1 MNLVMEFAQ
10 PGTPDI
16 LRSAERLVMPPAAGE
31 VRIRQTMAGVNF
43 VDIYHRSGLYPL
55 PLPAVPGVEAT
66 GVVEAVAEDVTDLK
80 VGDRVAYAGLPAGS
94 YATVRTL
101 PRGRVLRL
109 GDDLPDEKVAGAL
122 LRGLTAHML
131 LVTVG
136 RVKAGDTV
144 LIHAAAGGLGLILT
158 RWAKRIGAR
167 TIGTVGSPEK
177 AALAR
182 RHGLDHAIPYKETDF
197 VDETLR
203 LTGGRGV
210 DFAIDGIGSETTTK
224 TLKVL
229 RAFGTLANV
238 GQVAGPVPAIE
249 PAALNNRFFIRPSIL
264 ALTQDGEAYHAAAR
278 EWFALLRDGFDV
290 PAGHTYTLAE
300 AAAAH
305 RDMEAGRTTGAVRL
319 AIPGGRGQSGTM
331 LTA

>member
-10 PGTPDI
+10 PGTADV
-16 LRSAERLVMPPAAGE
+16 LRSAEQPVIPPAAGE

-43 VDIYHRSGLYPL
+43 VDVYHRSGLYPL

-66 GVVEAVAEDVTDLK
+66 GVVEAVGADVTDLM

-109 GDDLPDEKVAGAL
+109 GDDLPDEKIAGSL

-136 RVKAGDTV
+136 RVKTGDTV
-144 LIHAAAGGLGLILT
+144 LIHAAAGGLGLILAQ
-158 RWAKRIGAR
+158 WAKRIGAR

-177 AALAR
+177 AELAG
-182 RHGLDHAIPYKETDF
+182 RHGLDHAILYRETDF

-203 LTGGRGV
+203 LTGGHGV
-210 DFAIDGIGSETTTK
+210 DLAIDGIGADTTAR

-229 RAFGTLANV
+229 RPFGTLANV

-249 PAALNNRFFIRPSIL
+249 PAALGNRFFIRPSIL
-264 ALTQDGEAYHAAAR
+264 ALAQDGEAYHAAAR
-278 EWFALLRDGFDV
+278 EWFALLRDGFEL
-290 PAGHTYTLAE
+290 PAGQTYALAE
-300 AAAAH
+300 AATAH
-305 RDMEAGRTTGAVRL
+305 RDMEAGRTTGAARL
-319 AIPGGRGQSGTM
+319 AIPG
-331 LTA
+331 